1 MASRPGLNAVQIVDR
16 AAELAD
22 RLGLQNFTFRELAEK
37 LGVKPPSLYNHV
49 ASLEAVHQA
58 LTLRA
63 ISVLADQMRS
73 AAVGRQG
80 LDALR
85 GIAYAERNFARHH
98 PGLFAALQRTV
109 EDQDEEVR
117 AAGHELLGV
126 VLSVL
131 RGYPLEG
138 EAVIHAARALHAA
151 LTGFALLESRT
162 GFGLPTET
170 DRSFE
175 WLIEMLDAGL
185 RANSTANTS
194 LRSTGERRADE

>member
-1 MASRPGLNAVQIVDR
+1 MVPRPGLNAAQIVDE

-22 RLGLQNFTFRELAEK
+22 RLGLQHFTFRELAEK

-49 ASLEAVHQA
+49 ASLDAVHQA

-63 ISVLADQMRS
+63 ISVLTDQMRS

-85 GIAYAERNFARHH
+85 GIAHAERNFARQH
-98 PGLFAALQRTV
+98 PGLFAALQRNV
-109 EDQDEEVR
+109 EDQNEEVR

-126 VLSVL
+126 VLAVL
-131 RGYPLEG
+131 RGYALGG
-138 EAVIHAARALHAA
+138 EVVIHAARALHAA

-185 RANSTANTS
+185 RANGAANKS
-194 LRSTGERRADE
+194 LPSTGERRASQ